1 MSNNCVAK
9 VVHQYR
15 LRYIYI
21 YEVGNEL
28 PIVSLTQL
36 SRKTCTYAALHI
48 LEQMTNRA
56 KMQMI
61 PEFCGLSSS

>member
-28 PIVSLTQL
+28 PIVSLTL
-36 SRKTCTYAALHI
+36 CMSRSTLA
-48 LEQMTNRA
+48 E
-56 KMQMI
+56 
-61 PEFCGLSSS
+61 S